1 MNQMRNKL
9 VERLEA
15 KYGNMIQTTFGYLTR
30 IGRTA
35 ANLPKDHNTDA
46 RTISG
51 NPEAKPDNIVWR
63 ITKHRCHRRNL
74 HREVPGK
81 GGTRQSKRSPYKVR
95 GFHLHDKVLIYE
107 TGQIGYITGL
117 RSSGKFQISNL
128 QNKPIGD
135 RSCSKLKLLDHSG
148 GIILIPSVSLY

>member
-1 MNQMRNKL
+1 MKDYG
-9 VERLEA
+9 ERDPV
-15 KYGNMIQTTFGYLTR
+15 
-30 IGRTA
+30 TA
-35 ANLPKDHNTDA
+35 A
-46 RTISG
+46 
-51 NPEAKPDNIVWR
+51 EAGLIG
-63 ITKHRCHRRNL
+63 IL
-74 HREVPGK
+74 SK